1 MNYGKQSQMTSQL
14 TDMEGY
20 LFLLKCN
27 CEFKLLDK
35 QPPLFYSE
43 MLGYFKEL
51 RTGDSDVYRSEFIFW
66 NNKKITIENKSNPST
81 FHVLFRGSRIQ
92 LILTVRP
99 Q

>member
-14 TDMEGY
+14 TYMEGY

-43 MLGYFKEL
+43 MLDYFKEL

-66 NNKKITIENKSNPST
+66 NNKKITIENKSIIWA
-81 FHVLFRGSRIQ
+81 HLFEKEICLVQDSNIRF
-92 LILTVRP
+92 T
-99 Q
+99 